1 MVCAE
6 RIVASGSPETAEVSI
21 CTSAVSGV
29 LSVVGAALV
38 LVGGAASGVGTGGG
52 HMRLLVGAHFAIPV
66 LEFLYF
72 TLVIIA

>member
-1 MVCAE
+1 MPRYGPAM
-6 RIVASGSPETAEVSI
+6 RARRGAFAARRT
-21 CTSAVSGV
+21 
-29 LSVVGAALV
+29 VGAALV

>member
-1 MVCAE
+1 M
-6 RIVASGSPETAEVSI
+6 
-21 CTSAVSGV
+21 
-29 LSVVGAALV
+29 
-38 LVGGAASGVGTGGG
+38 GTGGG